1 MPSTP
6 APHLLLRQLLAGQG
20 PEDGKFRWHHVL
32 ALMAKVGEKRSADSA
47 ALLQE
52 IAEFEGRLVFDGR
65 HGHPH
70 SMPPADLLRILAIQ
84 MLAQWDRTKYRA
96 AIVRAG
102 EVAQTHP
109 ARAIARRLL
118 R

>member
-1 MPSTP
+1 MARL
-6 APHLLLRQLLAGQG
+6 APHVLLHRLLAGQETGNG
-20 PEDGKFRWHHVL
+20 PFRWHHVL
-32 ALMAKVGEKRSADSA
+32 ALIAKLREDRSEDSA
-47 ALLQE
+47 AVLRE

-70 SMPPADLLRILAIQ
+70 SMPPADLLRTIAVQILAE
-84 MLAQWDRTKYRA
+84 WDLERYRES
-96 AIVRAG
+96 IVRA
-102 EVAQTHP
+102 ADLAFTHP